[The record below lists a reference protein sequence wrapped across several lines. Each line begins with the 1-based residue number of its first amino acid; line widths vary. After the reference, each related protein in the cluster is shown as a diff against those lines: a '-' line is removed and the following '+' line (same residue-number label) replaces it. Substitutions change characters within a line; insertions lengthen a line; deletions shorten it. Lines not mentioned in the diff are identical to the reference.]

1 MCGPYPAHYP
11 LKFSDEWTGLVFLL
25 RLRSGVFRQ
34 PRRAWELATLPPG
47 DQKGAIFWAVLR
59 TVSGAMLLYGWY
71 LSRRAAKQTGTG

>member
-1 MCGPYPAHYP
+1 M
-11 LKFSDEWTGLVFLL
+11 
-25 RLRSGVFRQ
+25 SGRAWYFFFAFAAVYSVSRG
-34 PRRAWELATLPPG
+34 AWELATLPPG